1 MISIT
6 DLKRMLMIEHELI
19 RQQTE
24 GLTDA
29 DTFIQPAPGG
39 NCMHWVLGH
48 LLDSQV
54 TLLESLG
61 VESPVSK
68 NALERYT
75 RESEP
80 IRTSEPGLFTLVE
93 LLERLDLVHD
103 GIKAILG
110 QMKEEDFKVNVPF
123 GSKKSPRGWVVFF
136 LHFHYSYHIGQL
148 EYLRQLAGKLDKV
161 V

>member
-1 MISIT
+1 MISIS

-19 RQQTE
+19 HQQTQD
-24 GLTDA
+24 LTDA
-29 DTFIQPAPGG
+29 DTFIQPVSGG

-54 TLLESLG
+54 TLLEALG
-61 VESPVSK
+61 VQSPISK
-68 NALERYT
+68 TVLERYT

-80 IRTSEPGLFTLVE
+80 IKAAEPGLFTLSE
-93 LLERLDLVHD
+93 LLEKLDQIHD
-103 GIKAILG
+103 GIKARLG
-110 QMKEEDFKVNVPF
+110 QMKEEDFEENVPF
-123 GSKKSPRGWVVFF
+123 GARLSPRGWVVFF

>member
-1 MISIT
+1 MISIP

-19 RQQTE
+19 HQQTK
-24 GLTDA
+24 GLSDA
-29 DTFIQPAPGG
+29 DTFIQPQPGG

-48 LLDSQV
+48 LLDNQV

-61 VESPVSK
+61 VDSPVSK
-68 NALERYT
+68 TSLERYT

-80 IRTSEPGLFTLVE
+80 IRTAELGLFTLGQ
-93 LLERLDLVHD
+93 LLERLDQVHD
-103 GIKAILG
+103 EIKARLS
-110 QMKEEDFKVNVPF
+110 QMKDEDFGVSVPF
-123 GSKKSPRGWVVFF
+123 GIKQSPRGWVVLF

-148 EYLRQLAGKLDKV
+148 EYLRQLAGKMDKV